1 MEHWFTP
8 SVRKIRISLPPSPLW
23 AQKCAIGIQLKQ
35 KFAQVFRQRRL
46 NTKLSPGYRMHNFD
60 CKGMQEH
67 ALETSLGTEPHQL
80 PVQCEVS
87 ILIVAC
93 YGEIQMSE
101 MHANLMSTAR
111 F

>member
-1 MEHWFTP
+1 MGTKAWSYRHP
-8 SVRKIRISLPPSPLW
+8 
-23 AQKCAIGIQLKQ
+23 AQAEL
-35 KFAQVFRQRRL
+35 AQFFRQRRF

-67 ALETSLGTEPHQL
+67 ALETSFGTEPHQL
-80 PVQCEVS
+80 PVQREIS
-87 ILIVAC
+87 ILIVARN
-93 YGEIQMSE
+93 GETQMSE